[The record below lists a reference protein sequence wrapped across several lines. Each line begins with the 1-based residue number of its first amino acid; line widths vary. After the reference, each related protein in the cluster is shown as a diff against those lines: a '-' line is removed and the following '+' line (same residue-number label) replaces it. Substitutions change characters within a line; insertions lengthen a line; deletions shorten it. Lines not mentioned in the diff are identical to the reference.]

1 MEEEPAASHFHDQVV
16 GSAVGGGSV
25 TARNIAGG
33 DIHEHIHIPREV
45 TFPVVNLPPRNPH
58 FVGRAAHL
66 QTLTAALRPAPH
78 PQAPTP
84 DPQPLTITQ
93 TISGLG
99 GVGKS
104 QLMLHFAHT
113 QRAQYDVI
121 WWLRVDEALTEDFLA
136 LGRQVG
142 LAVEALEQAAAVQMV
157 RAWLSSSDKRWLLLC
172 DNADTMEPRDLRAW
186 LPAGPQ
192 GRILITSRSPRWD
205 AVGAVLRLDVFT
217 AAEAGDFWRKRME
230 LELELEEERTLAEL
244 AMELGYLPLA
254 LAQAAA
260 YAAENGLDA
269 AGYLDLYRARRRE
282 LWARQPAPDDYHA
295 TITTTWEI
303 GFAAARQT
311 AGAADL
317 LNLCCFLAP
326 DDIPLDLLVDHAD
339 SLPEELAAVLAD
351 PLARHDALRA
361 LERYALLTRADGAL
375 SVHRLVQAVARDQ
388 MGEARAKAWVEAA
401 VGLLYQA
408 YDFDKQDMTTWVKCG
423 QLMPHLAAATDL
435 AAEWGIESNRAAFL
449 NNEAGFYLNHY
460 GNLAEARPYFERALA
475 IDEKA
480 LGPDHPDTA
489 IDLNNLG
496 LLLKTMGDLAGARP
510 YHERALAIREKA
522 LGPDHPDTAT
532 SLNNLGGLLQAIGNL
547 AEARPYYESAL
558 AINEKALGP
567 DHPDTAQSLNNL
579 GYLLQAMGNLAGAR
593 PYYERAL
600 AIREKALGP
609 DHPDTANSLNNLGIS
624 CERWAIWRRHG
635 RTTNAPWPSGKKRSA
650 PTTPTPPPAS
660 TTWAISCKR
669 WGIWRRHGRITNAPW
684 PLMKKRSAPTTPTP
698 PAASTTW
705 AVSCKRWGI
714 WRRHGRTTNAPWP
727 STKKRSAPTTL
738 PRPSASTTWA
748 ISCKRWGIWRR
759 HGRTSN
765 APWPSWK
772 NRWEPITPTP
782 KSYAAI

>member
-93 TISGLG
+93 AISGMG

-104 QLMLHFAHT
+104 QLMLHFAHA
-113 QRAQYDVI
+113 QRAQYDII
-121 WWLRVDEALTEDFLA
+121 WWLRVDEALAEDFLA
-136 LGRQVG
+136 LGRQLG
-142 LAVEALEQAAAVQMV
+142 LAVDGLEQAAAVQWV

-172 DNADTMEPRDLRAW
+172 DNADALEPRDLRAW

-192 GRILITSRSPRWD
+192 GRILITSRSPRWE

-217 AAEAGDFWRKRME
+217 EAEAWDFWRKRIE
-230 LELELEEERTLAEL
+230 LEQEQELEEERTLAEL
-244 AMELGYLPLA
+244 ARELGYLPLA

-269 AGYLDLYRARRRE
+269 AGYLALYWARRRE

-295 TITTTWEI
+295 TLTTTWEI
-303 GFAAARQT
+303 GFEKARET

-326 DDIPLDLLVDHAD
+326 DDIPLDLLVNHAA
-339 SLPEELAAVLAD
+339 SLPDDLAAVLAD

-361 LERYALLTRADGAL
+361 LERYALLARADGAL
-375 SVHRLVQAVARDQ
+375 SLHRLVQAVARDR
-388 MGEARAKAWVEAA
+388 MGAARAKMWVEAA
-401 VGLLYQA
+401 VDLLGKA
-408 YDFDKQDMTTWVKCG
+408 YRFNQHDMTTWVKCG
-423 QLMPHLAAATDL
+423 QLMPHLATATDL

-449 NNEAGFYLNHY
+449 NNEAGFYLQHY
-460 GNLAEARPYFERALA
+460 GNLAEARPYYERALA
-475 IDEKA
+475 IKEKA

-489 IDLNNLG
+489 L
-496 LLLKTMGDLAGARP
+496 
-510 YHERALAIREKA
+510 
-522 LGPDHPDTAT
+522 
-532 SLNNLGGLLQAIGNL
+532 SLNNLGGVLGAMGEYKDALPYVKQALSIW
-547 AEARPYYESAL
+547 
-558 AINEKALGP
+558 EKQLGP
-567 DHPDTAQSLNNL
+567 QHPSVGVGNNHV
-579 GYLLQAMGNLAGAR
+579 GYLLQAMGNLAEAR

-609 DHPDTANSLNNLGIS
+609 DHPDTAIDLNNLAVLAYYEGDMP
-624 CERWAIWRRHG
+624 EAARLMRRALAIREKALGAHHPQ
-635 RTTNAPWPSGKKRSA
+635 TRSA
-650 PTTPTPPPAS
+650 
-660 TTWAISCKR
+660 R
-669 WGIWRRHGRITNAPW
+669 QN
-684 PLMKKRSAPTTPTP
+684 L
-698 PAASTTW
+698 
-705 AVSCKRWGI
+705 
-714 WRRHGRTTNAPWP
+714 
-727 STKKRSAPTTL
+727 
-738 PRPSASTTWA
+738 
-748 ISCKRWGIWRR
+748 
-759 HGRTSN
+759 
-765 APWPSWK
+765 
-772 NRWEPITPTP
+772 
-782 KSYAAI
+782 AAIEDALP